1 MKPAPVSLPVVT
13 RALAAV
19 VLEEAMD
26 SVQGLAVAGAAPLLK
41 AAVLITAV
49 ATTAAAHAPPTL
61 GSLGRTLVMVQVIA
75 QVVTPVTAAPHAVS
89 VVRKAR
95 AHHATTLTNASHV
108 SRVTKYSA
116 RTHAARA
123 LTWASS
129 ATISTSVS
137 LPAMCQQAFHHPVCL
152 HAAAVVAG
160 VVIAAVAVAVVAAT
174 LVEAARALAA
184 VAAVV
189 VEATRVVDFGADS
202 AAL

>member
-1 MKPAPVSLPVVT
+1 MVT

-26 SVQGLAVAGAAPLLK
+26 SVQGLAVAEAAPLLK

-75 QVVTPVTAAPHAVS
+75 QVVTPVMAAPHAVS

-160 VVIAAVAVAVVAAT
+160 VVIAAAVAVAVVAAT
-174 LVEAARALAA
+174 LVGAARAPAA